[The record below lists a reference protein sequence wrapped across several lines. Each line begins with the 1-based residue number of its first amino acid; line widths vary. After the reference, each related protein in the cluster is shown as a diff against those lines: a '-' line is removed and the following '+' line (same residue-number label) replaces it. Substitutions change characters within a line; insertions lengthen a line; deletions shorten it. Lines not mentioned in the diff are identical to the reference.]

1 MFYLLLILNIYPP
14 FKTYSV
20 WMCVYVLRGMWVYSF
35 QQKPYHVVQTISLML
50 FKMVPGKLI
59 YPNKT
64 LHEKCPNTEFLM
76 VRIFPYLDWI
86 WRFTACV
93 NLRIQ
98 SKYRKIRTRKNS
110 VFGHFSRSVK
120 LTELW
125 FSFYCS
131 EGYFCLRHMNQLLV
145 FNPFLASDFLSSSLK
160 YQKDL
165 GFLMI
170 KR

>member
-1 MFYLLLILNIYPP
+1 MAKYLFSII
-14 FKTYSV
+14 
-20 WMCVYVLRGMWVYSF
+20 
-35 QQKPYHVVQTISLML
+35 
-50 FKMVPGKLI
+50 
-59 YPNKT
+59 
-64 LHEKCPNTEFLM
+64 CPNPFLGNVPILYSHKTSEKRSFSVEFQRVLNGNVDKKWTLREVSKFGVLDGTYFPAFALNTE
-76 VRIFPYLDWI
+76 IYG
-86 WRFTACV
+86 V